1 MSEANPYEPPQTD
14 PNLPPESPLPDA
26 TPPKPMAEFTLQAV
40 LLGVGIGIVMTAAN
54 VYLGLKAGM
63 TVSASIPAAVISMGI
78 LRGIMKRGTILENN
92 IVQTIGSAGE
102 SLAAGIIFTIP
113 ALVITGVWE
122 NFKFWPTT
130 LIAVLGG
137 LLGVLF
143 MIPVRRALIVEE
155 EELTYPEG
163 VACARVL
170 EAGEE
175 GGTGLF
181 YIAGGLLVGLVI
193 KYLVTGLHFLRDA
206 LTWSTTAGR
215 TAFGIGCDVSPAL
228 LAVGYIVGFNVAV
241 LVFIGGFIAWGIGI
255 PCYILAEGMPETT
268 GSAYGVMEELW
279 STKIRFMGVGA
290 MIVGG
295 LWSIITVRH
304 GIVKGIRGII
314 DAYQKSSA
322 ARQAALNGDED
333 ADSAIPTTDQDL
345 SLKAIL
351 AVLIPTLIGVF
362 VVYSWLTGSMTIG
375 STAALIMIFAAFF
388 FVAVSSYIVGLV
400 GSSNNPVSGMTIS
413 TMLMAC
419 LLLTAFQM
427 TGPAGILAS
436 LCIAGVVCCAAC
448 TAGDVSQDLKTGHL
462 VGATPRKQQIGQLIG
477 VLSSAAIIA
486 PVLMLLHSQYGIG
499 MVVKEGVKPLGAPQA
514 SLFASIAQAFFDP
527 EGAGLPWGLVQ
538 IGAAIAVVMIAIDC
552 FLKQKKS
559 SFRLYVMPVAVGIYL
574 PWALGVPI
582 LLGGIASSIVK
593 KIAPKGEGENANHR
607 GVMICSGL
615 IAGESIMGI
624 IIALLLAVE
633 FSPQLGE
640 LMPSAVHTGLSLLVF
655 VLMFVGLIVAAK
667 GRAKSEPE

>member
-1 MSEANPYEPPQTD
+1 MADANPTPTPD
-14 PNLPPESPLPDA
+14 PAPTGPLPDS
-26 TPPKPMAEFTLQAV
+26 TPKNTKPMAEFTLQAV
-40 LLGVGIGIVMTAAN
+40 LLGIAIGIVMTAAN

-78 LRGIMKRGTILENN
+78 LRGLMKRGTILENN

-113 ALVITGVWE
+113 ALVITGVWD
-122 NFKFWPTT
+122 NFQFWPTT

-181 YIAGGLLVGLVI
+181 YIAGGLLVGLVV

-206 LTWSTTAGR
+206 LTWSTHAGR

-255 PCYILAEGMPETT
+255 PCYILAEGMPEAE
-268 GSAYGVMEELW
+268 SAYGAMEELW

-314 DAYQKSSA
+314 DAYQRSSA
-322 ARQAALNGDED
+322 ARQATLDGSD
-333 ADSAIPTTDQDL
+333 AGAEIPTTDQDL

-351 AVLIPTLIGVF
+351 GVLIPTLIGVF
-362 VVYSWLTGSMTIG
+362 VVYGVLTGSFAIG
-375 STAALIMIFAAFF
+375 ATAALIMIFAAFF

-413 TMLMAC
+413 TMLLAC

-499 MVVKEGVKPLGAPQA
+499 MEVKEGVTPLGAPQA

-552 FLKQKKS
+552 VLKEKKS
-559 SFRLYVMPVAVGIYL
+559 TFRLYVMPVAVGIYL

-593 KIAPKGEGENANHR
+593 KIAPKGEKENANHR

-655 VLMFVGLIVAAK
+655 VMLFVGLIVAAK
-667 GRAKSEPE
+667 GRAKSESE